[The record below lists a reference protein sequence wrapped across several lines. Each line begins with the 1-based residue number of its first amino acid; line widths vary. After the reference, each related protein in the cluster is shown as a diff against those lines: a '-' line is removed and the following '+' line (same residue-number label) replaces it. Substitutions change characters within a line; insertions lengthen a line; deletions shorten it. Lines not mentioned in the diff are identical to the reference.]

1 MDTQRATGEV
11 AAEKAP
17 EAKVGPATFNEN
29 EIEVP
34 YLDHK
39 AQNGHSYLVDYYD
52 LGDNYEVFDEEIGVI
67 ESFMQGKIKSGEIAN
82 TKKAV
87 EREIKLIERLNN
99 IKDEEREVVRI
110 GVLAEY
116 IKFLNS
122 TKNIKK
128 YGAGFTTS

>member
-11 AAEKAP
+11 GQEVAP
-17 EAKVGPATFNEN
+17 EAPKTDLTLNDDSVD
-29 EIEVP
+29 VP
-34 YLDHK
+34 YTDYEASK
-39 AQNGHSYLVDYYD
+39 GHPYTVDLYN
-52 LGDNYEVFDEEIGVI
+52 LGDNYEVFNEEIKVI

-87 EREIKLIERLNN
+87 EREIKLIEKLNN

-128 YGAGFTTS
+128 YGAG